1 MKKIL
6 SVFIFSCFLF
16 IIPFSAFAQSQDNL
30 LVQGLEAYRDGDW
43 TTALFFLRKAT
54 SMPENLNP
62 ETWYVLIMSEMFA
75 EDYDSV
81 LSDGEIFISHFS
93 SNYYI
98 PQIQYQIARANFLK
112 GNYTEAVRLFTNFC
126 NSYPDHDLV
135 PSSLFWMAESLYQ
148 TFNFEQAE
156 SLFQRI
162 VLEFPDSSKVV
173 ESAFRLE
180 LLNQR
185 EREEKLLYLLRVTG
199 EEYLATKEDYERQL
213 KQLQT
218 EEVLSL
224 RAQVKQLSVQIEEM
238 QAEIVETRTNDAQL
252 KADKEYLLDLNGQ
265 MKAAVNEALAA
276 VEKAEERQAAVA
288 SGALLPYG
296 YSSATPKNPFFPETS
311 TTTQIVQGLNPA
323 FQSSLATAVSGNGET
338 PEVEEKEKLIP
349 EEIPSVPS
357 QEIVD
362 EEILLNIKILQEK
375 ARQLRLLM
383 NQ

>member
-6 SVFIFSCFLF
+6 SVFIVSCFLF
-16 IIPFSAFAQSQDNL
+16 ILPVSVFAQSQDNL
-30 LVQGLEAYRDGDW
+30 LVQGLEAYRVGDW
-43 TTALFFLRKAT
+43 TSALFFLRKAT

-81 LSDGEIFISHFS
+81 LSDGDIFISNFS
-93 SNYYI
+93 TNYYI

-148 TFNFEQAE
+148 TFNFDQAE

-162 VLEFPDSSKVV
+162 VLEYPESSKVV

-218 EEVLSL
+218 EEVLAL

-238 QAEIVETRTNDAQL
+238 QAEIVETRQL

-265 MKAAVNEALAA
+265 MKTAVSEALAA

-296 YSSATPKNPFFPETS
+296 YSSATPKNPFFPDTS
-311 TTTQIVQGLNPA
+311 TTTQVVQGLTPA
-323 FQSSLATAVSGNGET
+323 FQSSLSSAVSGNGEST
-338 PEVEEKEKLIP
+338 ASVEEETP
-349 EEIPSVPS
+349 VREEIAAEPSH
-357 QEIVD
+357 EIVD

-383 NQ
+383 EQ